1 MHKPLRT
8 GLCHN
13 SQTGPQSLLL
23 ATTWLSLWPMGQAG
37 GPWGGA
43 EVMEGSIP
51 GLKVLTT

>member
-23 ATTWLSLWPMGQAG
+23 VTTWLSLWPMGQAG